1 MGPPVERSAVA
12 PNFYHFAMRIWT
24 ELPGRTDVEAVLRN
38 YFGLLRSGRISEAE
52 QLVDHYPVRHV
63 LKSLW
68 TASVDAGTDED
79 FAADEWERDLSW
91 LGELALSDLRW
102 SYTDSHVSIEISYRA
117 RILEVELSFWVKPT
131 DAGWILSGPATY
143 W

>member
-1 MGPPVERSAVA
+1 MK
-12 PNFYHFAMRIWT
+12 IWT
-24 ELPGRTDVEAVLRN
+24 ELPGRADVEAVLRT
-38 YFGLLRSGRISEAE
+38 YFSLLRAGRISEAG

-68 TASVDAGTDED
+68 TASVAASTDEE

-91 LGELALSDLRW
+91 LGELELSDFGW
-102 SYTDSHVSIEISYRA
+102 SYTDSHVGIKIAYLA
-117 RILEVELSFWVKPT
+117 RIVDVELSFWVKPT
-131 DAGWILSGPATY
+131 DAGWVLSGPATY

>member
-1 MGPPVERSAVA
+1 MK
-12 PNFYHFAMRIWT
+12 IWT
-24 ELPGRTDVEAVLRN
+24 DLPGRTDVEAVLRA
-38 YFGLLRSGRISEAE
+38 YFTLLRAGRISEAE

-68 TASVDAGTDED
+68 TASVAASTDAE

-91 LGELALSDLRW
+91 LGELDLSHFSW
-102 SYTDSHVSIEISYRA
+102 SYTDSHVSIKIAYHA
-117 RILEVELSFWVKPT
+117 RTVDVELSFWVKPT
-131 DAGWILSGPATY
+131 DAGWVLSGPATY